1 MVELGGYVCIAARTL
16 GEKETWN
23 RDQAAVGGNMVRLYK
38 LSHAYLDQTCQR
50 RGEISF
56 ILGRLLFETV
66 VNIKYLIEHFSKDL
80 IDSYVR
86 HSLRQERALRDA
98 IQSNIKTRGSTWP
111 IEDRMMKSISG
122 AERAA
127 GISLDDIDLPG
138 RGSWGG
144 KNIYQ
149 KTEAVGLGDAY
160 RAAFGAGSQSV
171 HGKWS
176 DIYGNHLEW
185 DDSGAFT
192 PKTDWART
200 RPQTLN
206 FLTLVI
212 VETLEEYFR
221 FMAGEDVAEHFRPK
235 MSDLHDRVFMLINAH
250 EAYLMGKT
258 WPEI

>member
-1 MVELGGYVCIAARTL
+1 
-16 GEKETWN
+16 
-23 RDQAAVGGNMVRLYK
+23 MVRLYK

-111 IEDRMMKSISG
+111 IEDRMMKSISR

-144 KNIYQ
+144 KKISIRRL
-149 KTEAVGLGDAY
+149 K
-160 RAAFGAGSQSV
+160 R
-171 HGKWS
+171 
-176 DIYGNHLEW
+176 
-185 DDSGAFT
+185 
-192 PKTDWART
+192 
-200 RPQTLN
+200 
-206 FLTLVI
+206 
-212 VETLEEYFR
+212 
-221 FMAGEDVAEHFRPK
+221 
-235 MSDLHDRVFMLINAH
+235 SDLEMRIARHLAGDLKASM
-250 EAYLMGKT
+250 
-258 WPEI
+258 EIGQISTETI